1 MTTLNET
8 LESIKTKLEEVTSNF
23 YKLSER
29 LEHKTE
35 CDYIKR
41 YVDTNKVITMRL
53 TRGLPK
59 THYMLTEIEEIFD
72 YLYKDLELFK
82 KELPT

>member
-23 YKLSER
+23 YKLSEM
-29 LEHKTE
+29 LEHKKE

-53 TRGLPK
+53 TQGLPK
-59 THYMLTEIEEIFD
+59 THYMLTEIEESFD
-72 YLYKDLELFK
+72 YLYEDLESFK
-82 KELPT
+82 KELPN